1 MQHADA
7 EQVIRRALR
16 ARICPKCPQRPEKS
30 DALGP
35 LEARSCEPACTI
47 FGNLRPLRGLAFRF
61 AGDRL
66 AAYVWAIR
74 DCVCQHCQAT
84 PTAGDFCSER
94 LTRSCPL
101 SLFGREVLSII
112 ETLQEERLKTH
123 MVR

>member
-1 MQHADA
+1 MQHVDSF
-7 EQVIRRALR
+7 EVIRRALR
-16 ARICPKCPQRPEKS
+16 ARICPKCPQRPEGS
-30 DALGP
+30 DSLGP

-47 FGNLRPLRGLAFRF
+47 FGNIRPLRGMALQF

-66 AAYVWAIR
+66 AGYEQAIR

-94 LTRSCPL
+94 LTRTCPL

-112 ETLQEERLKTH
+112 ETLQEETLKH
-123 MVR
+123 A